1 MITSAAPLNVGW
13 SVSTPSCVTR
23 LYSNRSLANTARKIH
38 PQVVGELYA
47 ASPAATARLPRSYRC
62 AASVRCK
69 SPSPGLTWL
78 GSKCVHGRLSMGRAA
93 DMQGGLRTTHPL
105 SRPPGLVLPTVPPW
119 TSLDKALPSPLT
131 LRASSYAPLHWL
143 TY

>member
-23 LYSNRSLANTARKIH
+23 LRGNRSLANTACKIH
-38 PQVVGELYA
+38 PQVVGELCA

-93 DMQGGLRTTHPL
+93 DMRGRLRTTHPL
-105 SRPPGLVLPTVPPW
+105 SRPPGLVPPHRPPW